1 MATKTSQV
9 TSSRPTDGKDTTP
22 SIMSESAFT
31 TEGQILDGQ
40 IRSQQIQQKKHQLRG
55 EIAKTERKSLWAD
68 TQEVKRDIQKD
79 DLDATKQYQVLNRD
93 SHVQNL
99 ANKSYKTELTR
110 GRNNGLRQK
119 LLNEGGKVNIDHTQG
134 FSAAVGGKK

>member
-1 MATKTSQV
+1 MARTATV
-9 TSSRPTDGKDTTP
+9 ISSRPAEEIDTTP

-40 IRSQQIQQKKHQLRG
+40 IRSQIIQQKKHTLRG
-55 EIAKTERKSLWAD
+55 NIAKTERKKLWAD
-68 TQEVKRDIQKD
+68 EQEVKRDIQKD
-79 DLDATKQYQVLNRD
+79 DLDATKQMQVLNRD

-119 LLNEGGKVNIDHTQG
+119 LLNEGGKVNIDHTG
-134 FSAAVGGKK
+134 NFSAAVGGKK